1 MAVVRRALDDGEAVT
16 HRGVC
21 WAVVRRSRVPLLILG
36 RHQYDVVLTDRRL
49 MLFARRRRRLRADDV
64 AFAKRFA
71 SLTLEAT
78 PPRPLL
84 QQRIRTDIGA
94 VLILEWRPHYRH
106 VGHALE
112 AELAKPATRRSVATA

>member
-1 MAVVRRALDDGEAVT
+1 MAVVNRALDDDEEVT

-21 WAVVRRSRVPLLILG
+21 WAVVRRRRIPLFILG
-36 RHQYDVVLTDRRL
+36 RHQYDVVITDRRL

-71 SLTLEAT
+71 SLTLEAS

-94 VLILEWRPHYRH
+94 LIVLEWRPHFRH
-106 VGHALE
+106 VARALE
-112 AELAKPATRRSVATA
+112 AELAEPATRRSVATA